1 MIAKRDRNEAIF
13 KKVMSGRSY
22 AKVGKEF
29 EISGTRVRQITKKL
43 SRIFGVYG
51 VEVKTIRENYKSS
64 KK

>member
-29 EISGTRVRQITKKL
+29 EISGTRVRHITRKL
-43 SRIFGVYG
+43 ARIFGVY
-51 VEVKTIRENYKSS
+51 ENEIQAIRENYKSS